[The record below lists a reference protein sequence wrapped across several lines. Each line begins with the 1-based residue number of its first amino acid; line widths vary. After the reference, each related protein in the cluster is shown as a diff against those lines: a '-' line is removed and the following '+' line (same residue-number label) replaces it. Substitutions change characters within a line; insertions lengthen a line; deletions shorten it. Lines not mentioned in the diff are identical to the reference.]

1 MLLMRPSL
9 LFPGQDWRLPH
20 ICQGSHHKLS
30 THIQH
35 CKLSTNTN
43 THMNTYNTCS
53 KFSPTPIHQHLYNTI
68 FWTMYIL
75 FARKINHSEWPK
87 NEGSQFKQQHLIH
100 SAQANDM
107 NKGVNFRRNLII
119 FLFTL
124 QLTFQPNFY
133 HRKSVNFGTLWYKVK
148 LTHKGIK

>member
-35 CKLSTNTN
+35 CKLSTKTVFNTHTVHTN

-53 KFSPTPIHQHLYNTI
+53 TFAPTPLHQHLYNTI
-68 FWTMYIL
+68 FRTMYIL
-75 FARKINHSEWPK
+75 FSRKLNHSEWPK

-100 SAQANDM
+100 SAQANEL
-107 NKGVNFRRNLII
+107 NKGGSFA
-119 FLFTL
+119 
-124 QLTFQPNFY
+124 
-133 HRKSVNFGTLWYKVK
+133 KVSK
-148 LTHKGIK
+148 FSCSP